1 MILCRP
7 VLGDLSGVAY
17 QKQKWDRSRAFQGL
31 CRGLQGPGA
40 SRSALSELSRA
51 SQAPPI
57 RPPDQS
63 RPPAVIRHSKRPA
76 FQQDPRPRNLSGASS
91 QSPFGCPTRAQGLFG
106 LAMML
111 RQPCLPRPYL
121 AFESWARYPLA
132 LLEPLLVHM
141 TSYVECLTGNKSSY
155 KLHHPSIQQVSWRVE
170 RPRDHGRLC

>member
-1 MILCRP
+1 M
-7 VLGDLSGVAY
+7 
-17 QKQKWDRSRAFQGL
+17 DRSTPFQGL

-40 SRSALSELSRA
+40 SRSAPSEPSRA

-63 RPPAVIRHSKRPA
+63 RPPVVIRHSKRPA
-76 FQQDPRPRNLSGASS
+76 FQQDPRP
-91 QSPFGCPTRAQGLFG
+91 SPFGRPTRAQGLFG

>member
-1 MILCRP
+1 MWPRSQTKNKNGTAAGPFRGLQRP
-7 VLGDLSGVAY
+7 PGPRGLPKRTV
-17 QKQKWDRSRAFQGL
+17 RTFQGL
-31 CRGLQGPGA
+31 PGTSHQA
-40 SRSALSELSRA
+40 SRPVQATRRYQRL
-51 SQAPPI
+51 QAP
-57 RPPDQS
+57 RT
-63 RPPAVIRHSKRPA
+63 
-76 FQQDPRPRNLSGASS
+76 FQQDPRPRSLSGASS
-91 QSPFGCPTRAQGLFG
+91 QSPFGRPTRAQGLFG

-170 RPRDHGRLC
+170 RPRDHGRLRLC

>member
-1 MILCRP
+1 MWPRSQTKNKNGTAAGPFTEGCR
-7 VLGDLSGVAY
+7 A
-17 QKQKWDRSRAFQGL
+17 
-31 CRGLQGPGA
+31 QGPPEAHRQNLPGPPRHLP
-40 SRSALSELSRA
+40 SGLPTSPGHPPLSE
-51 SQAPPI
+51 APSA
-57 RPPDQS
+57 Q
-63 RPPAVIRHSKRPA
+63 
-76 FQQDPRPRNLSGASS
+76 NLSARPSPKEPV
-91 QSPFGCPTRAQGLFG
+91 QSPFGRPTRAQGLFG

-141 TSYVECLTGNKSSY
+141 PSYVECLTGNKSSY